1 MPKTATMLFR
11 PGSETII
18 WDIHLDTI
26 IVDEHE
32 VPEYLA
38 SGWYSHP
45 FEARD
50 SVGAA
55 VKLEVFAIDIEP
67 SEEHVSVA
75 PPELQAAA
83 MEAIKPRR
91 GRPPKAKETS

>member
-1 MPKTATMLFR
+1 MRSPCMLFR

-32 VPEYLA
+32 VPDYLA

-55 VKLEVFAIDIEP
+55 VRLET
-67 SEEHVSVA
+67 VSVSSEHSA
-75 PPELQAAA
+75 PRSEHN
-83 MEAIKPRR
+83 EASSEHKPRR
-91 GRPPKAKETS
+91 GRPPKTKE

>member
-1 MPKTATMLFR
+1 MRSPQMLFR

-55 VKLEVFAIDIEP
+55 VKLETVAIRPGDI
-67 SEEHVSVA
+67 VA
-75 PPELQAAA
+75 IEGVDLVVA
-83 MEAIKPRR
+83 EKPRR
-91 GRPPKAKETS
+91 GRPPKAKE